1 MTERKITE
9 HPSFGMISISH
20 VGSSKAQRLFGSGIK
35 HSNFVEI
42 KISTADQEEDSY
54 GRRYFQRKKLV
65 SVYLSA
71 AQFTGLLTRTNTD
84 GIPCTI
90 NYTKDEGR
98 IEGPSDKHIR
108 EKMLTDIKKEYG
120 ELASTVKSLKD
131 EIDEDLKG
139 QVSADKKE
147 KIKSNVNKIYQDVA
161 SNLKFL
167 MEQQI
172 KTLEDVGTE
181 IQAEAES
188 SINSMIR
195 SLGIDAL
202 QEQSKLQLEQ
212 LTEKKG
218 QK

>member
-1 MTERKITE
+1 MSERNLIQ

-20 VGSSKAQRLFGSGIK
+20 VGSSQAKRLFGSGIK

-42 KISTADQEEDSY
+42 SISTAEQEENSY
-54 GRRYFQRKKLV
+54 STHYFPRKKLI

-71 AQFTGLLTRTNTD
+71 AQFTGLLTRPNTT

-90 NYTKDEGR
+90 HYKEDQGI
-98 IEGPSDKHIR
+98 IEHPPDKHVR
-108 EKMLTDIKKEYG
+108 EKMLSDIKKEYY
-120 ELASTVKSLKD
+120 ELATAVKSLKE

-139 QVSADKKE
+139 QVSATKKQ
-147 KIKSNVNKIYQDVA
+147 KIKDNVSKIYQDVA

-172 KTLEDVGTE
+172 KTLENVETE
-181 IQAEAES
+181 IQVEAES

-195 SLGIDAL
+195 SLGIEAL

-212 LTEKKG
+212 LSEKKED
-218 QK
+218 